1 MFVPSLSRRRFLKS
15 SALLALSPIVPAFLP
30 RLAFAAGTQEA
41 SNDGRILV
49 VVQLDGGNDGL
60 NTVIPYADDGYHRSR
75 PRLRVR
81 PEDLIKLTDRVGLPR
96 SMQAAAKLVEDGR
109 LAIVQ
114 GVGYPNPNRSHFHS
128 MAIWQTADP
137 KVKESDGSAL
147 GWLGKAFD
155 RRERPADGT
164 DAVFV
169 GTDDL
174 PRALVGRR
182 AAAMSMSAA
191 DDLAL
196 RLPADERAARAGGTD
211 NDGARADEEL
221 LTFVRRRVLEAYGT
235 ADQLTES
242 ARGTAADVAYP
253 QTPLGNR
260 LRLIA
265 RIIRSGT
272 GTRVYYVSHGSF
284 DTHSDQAQRHPALLA
299 EFAGAVKAFMDDL
312 KAAKLSE
319 RVLLL
324 SFSEF
329 GRRVAENGSGTDHG
343 TAGPVFVAGD
353 AVRPGTLGEMPDLSN
368 LDNGDLKATS
378 DFRQVYS
385 SILEDW
391 LRIPADPVLGGTFK
405 PVPILRPA

>member
-1 MFVPSLSRRRFLKS
+1 MLPSLSRRRFIQS
-15 SALLALSPIVPAFLP
+15 SALLALSPVVPAFLP
-30 RLAFAAGTQEA
+30 RLAWAAGAQGA
-41 SNDGRILV
+41 SDDGRILV

-60 NTVIPYADDGYHRSR
+60 NTVIPYADDGYHRAR
-75 PRLRVR
+75 PKLRAR

-96 SMQAAAKLVEDGR
+96 SMQDAAKLVEDGR

-114 GVGYPNPNRSHFHS
+114 GVGYPNPNRSHFQS
-128 MAIWQTADP
+128 MAIWQTADL
-137 KVKESDGSAL
+137 KAKESDRAAL
-147 GWLGKAFD
+147 GWLGRAFD

-182 AAAMSMSAA
+182 TASVSMSNA

-196 RLPADERAARAGGTD
+196 RLPSEDRAAGADAAARA
-211 NDGARADEEL
+211 AADEEL

-242 ARGTAADVAYP
+242 ARGTAADVTYP
-253 QTPLGNR
+253 ATPLGNH

-272 GTRVYYVSHGSF
+272 GTRVYYASHGSF
-284 DTHSDQAQRHPALLA
+284 DTHSDQLSRHPALLN
-299 EFAGAVKAFMDDL
+299 EFAGAVKAFLDDL
-312 KAAKLSE
+312 KAAKLAD

-324 SFSEF
+324 AFSEF

-353 AVRPGTLGEMPDLSN
+353 SVRPGPIGEIPDLGK
-368 LDNGDLKATS
+368 LENGDLKATS
-378 DFRQVYS
+378 DFRQVYA

-391 LRIPADPVLGGTFK
+391 LKLPSEPVLGGKFE
-405 PVPILRPA
+405 PVPVLRRA